1 MFVKFGKE
9 FRLDIGN
16 NYLNVE
22 VSLENWCFFIQF
34 LILLLFKRLKASHTC
49 YQALGPD
56 MIHSQPV
63 GVYKSS
69 TQR

>member
-22 VSLENWCFFIQF
+22 VFPRKLVF
-34 LILLLFKRLKASHTC
+34 LHSIFDS
-49 YQALGPD
+49 AL
-56 MIHSQPV
+56 I
-63 GVYKSS
+63 
-69 TQR
+69 